1 MVVGMSFNLRG
12 SPSYSDNSSGQIVSG
27 IGFVGLIFVLC
38 LTSEVLYKSIVQAKN
53 RFQTLI
59 DYTAESQDMTLT
71 IHQDA
76 SVYADAKTISLS
88 VNERTGIE
96 FSYSFYIYILP
107 GTFDSTDSSTFKHV
121 FHKGYGFPW
130 PLMGPGVFMNASTNT
145 MRVIMN
151 TYANPYTYVDIKNV
165 PIQKWVHVVLNC
177 INNGLDV
184 FINGNLA
191 NRVSFDN
198 TLPYQNF
205 QDLVLFSNIS
215 SNILGNA
222 DIPVALNGEQ
232 FSLSGSFS
240 GSLSNLIYARYALS
254 ISEVQNLMT
263 RGPSTKAAT
272 KIMERPPYLA
282 NDWWAYQSE

>member
-1 MVVGMSFNLRG
+1 MSFNYRG
-12 SPSYSDNSSGQIVSG
+12 SVSYSDNSSGQVLSG
-27 IGFVGLIFVLC
+27 IGVVGLIFVLC
-38 LTSEVLYKSIVQAKN
+38 LTSEVLYNSILQAKH

-59 DYTAESQDMTLT
+59 DYTANSQEMTLT

-76 SVYADAKTISLS
+76 ATYADAKTIGLS

-96 FSYSFYIYILP
+96 FSYSFFLLVLP
-107 GTFDSTDSSTFKHV
+107 ATFDSTDPNAFKHV

-151 TYANPYTYVDIKNV
+151 TYANPFTYVDITNI
-165 PIQKWVHVVLNC
+165 PMQKWVHVVLNC
-177 INNGLDV
+177 VNNGLDV
-184 FINGNLA
+184 LINGNLA

-205 QDLVLFSNIS
+205 QDLILFSNVK

-222 DIPVALNGEQ
+222 GVPVALNGGS

-254 ISEVQNLMT
+254 ITEVQNLMT
-263 RGPSTKAAT
+263 RGPSTKTTT
-272 KIMERPPYLA
+272 KIMEQPPYLA
-282 NDWWAYQSE
+282 DDWWAHQSE